1 MDNAEV
7 CMRILQWNYNGLISL
22 VSAARPMK
30 KLDSLELLKQ
40 QHAEVLRFVCMVMLS
55 CGASCLAMEEL
66 ARNG

>member
-30 KLDSLELLKQ
+30 KLDGLELLKQ
-40 QHAEVLRFVCMVMLS
+40 QHAEVLRFVCMVMLWGS
-55 CGASCLAMEEL
+55 
-66 ARNG
+66 